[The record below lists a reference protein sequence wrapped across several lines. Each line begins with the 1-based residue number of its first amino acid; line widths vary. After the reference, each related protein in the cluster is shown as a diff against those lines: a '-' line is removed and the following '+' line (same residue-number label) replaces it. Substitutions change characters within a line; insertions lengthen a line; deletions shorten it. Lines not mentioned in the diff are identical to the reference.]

1 MVKQRRPRGFIGRR
15 VYQLL
20 HAPKPVFRAVF
31 ANVSV
36 ATLLTL
42 IYLVYD
48 LQVDRALRSGGDLSG
63 VFGGRDLR
71 TEAAALLVLG
81 TVIFGSLITY
91 LIVPQPRA
99 DGKGTERSG
108 WSAVLGL
115 FASFP
120 VAYIALVIESQFLKP
135 LFAQL

>member
-1 MVKQRRPRGFIGRR
+1 MAKQRRPRGFIGRR

-36 ATLLTL
+36 ATLFTL
-42 IYLVYD
+42 IYLIYD

-99 DGKGTERSG
+99 NGNGTERSG
-108 WSAVLGL
+108 WSAVLGF
-115 FASFP
+115 FASLP
-120 VAYIALVIESQFLKP
+120 VAYLALVIESQFLKP